1 MNKDCELIKDLATR
15 LNIHI
20 HTFNDK
26 LNPLWKSAEAEIRY
40 ITEELKS
47 LGWGAHLDYGVLDRE
62 GDILGCILVK
72 Y

>member
-26 LNPLWKSAEAEIRY
+26 LNPLWKISRSRDKIYYGIAEIAR
-40 ITEELKS
+40 
-47 LGWGAHLDYGVLDRE
+47 V
-62 GDILGCILVK
+62 GCSFRLRRIRPGR
-72 Y
+72 